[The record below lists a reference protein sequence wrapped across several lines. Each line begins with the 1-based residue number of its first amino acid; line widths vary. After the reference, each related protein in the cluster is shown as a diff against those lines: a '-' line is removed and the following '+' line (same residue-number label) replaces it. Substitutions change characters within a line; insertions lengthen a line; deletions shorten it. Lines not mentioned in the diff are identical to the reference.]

1 MKILFTQSTL
11 LFLRFQPFGK
21 VPSFAR
27 GGGRAVGSFAC
38 RLPSEPLATHCEE
51 TNMKVRAPST
61 SLDARWH
68 LGAEINRLLQLLAAF
83 LTQQRQRGRS
93 PRADLLKGYV
103 IEEGEAEGLL
113 GQLTAAWQ
121 LPAATPTKTAPSP
134 SPRQEVA
141 ALAEAASRQGVYLPL
156 RHAAQAFSL
165 TTADYD
171 TLLLALAAE
180 LDARFGRL
188 FAYLNDHVGQTLPT
202 LGLALALA
210 TLEAPGEPVAPFS
223 SIARPLFRDGLLELA
238 GDGPLPGRSLCLSPE
253 MGQRLTHTA
262 QLPPQSWTLSF
273 FPVEMG
279 LINRLI
285 LTAPIR
291 QALTVWAAE
300 SRAGS
305 PDPPPLILA
314 GTPGSGR
321 TAMARA
327 AAAAAGLPLVAV
339 HLDRGE
345 LPELLRLARREA
357 RWFKAALLLR
367 TDNPDQNWQPFWEEL
382 RQTAYPLL
390 LAVPLAAPAAAAALA
405 PRPANLVCLP
415 EPDLDQRRRLW
426 QALLPPTVDLADD
439 AAELLAAGFHFN
451 PGRITATINRAQ
463 ADLLLQLP
471 GRRRLTIAGLFQ
483 AARSLGAEIMG
494 PLAQKLPCPY
504 EPDELVVPPQVR
516 AELNLA
522 LAWIRQQHKVL
533 TEWGFAQ
540 RLPLGGGLK
549 ALFAGPAGTGKTMAA
564 QVLARQLQ
572 LDLYRV
578 DLSRVV
584 SKYIGETEKNLG
596 QLFDEAHRSGAMLF
610 FDEADALF
618 GKRSEV
624 KDAHDRYANI
634 EVGYLLQRL
643 EEHDGV
649 VILATNRRQDLDD
662 AFVRRF
668 DMILEFP
675 LPNAAERRRIWE
687 GMFPTAAQRDPSLN
701 LDLLA
706 QKFELS
712 GGEIKNAVLAAAY
725 LAAEAG
731 QPIGLPHLRQAIR
744 RELIKSG
751 RVVDAEALQD
761 LGS

>member
-1 MKILFTQSTL
+1 
-11 LFLRFQPFGK
+11 
-21 VPSFAR
+21 
-27 GGGRAVGSFAC
+27 
-38 RLPSEPLATHCEE
+38 
-51 TNMKVRAPST
+51 
-61 SLDARWH
+61 
-68 LGAEINRLLQLLAAF
+68 
-83 LTQQRQRGRS
+83 
-93 PRADLLKGYV
+93 
-103 IEEGEAEGLL
+103 
-113 GQLTAAWQ
+113 
-121 LPAATPTKTAPSP
+121 
-134 SPRQEVA
+134 
-141 ALAEAASRQGVYLPL
+141 
-156 RHAAQAFSL
+156 
-165 TTADYD
+165 
-171 TLLLALAAE
+171 
-180 LDARFGRL
+180 
-188 FAYLNDHVGQTLPT
+188 
-202 LGLALALA
+202 
-210 TLEAPGEPVAPFS
+210 
-223 SIARPLFRDGLLELA
+223 
-238 GDGPLPGRSLCLSPE
+238 
-253 MGQRLTHTA
+253 
-262 QLPPQSWTLSF
+262 
-273 FPVEMG
+273 
-279 LINRLI
+279 
-285 LTAPIR
+285 
-291 QALTVWAAE
+291 
-300 SRAGS
+300 
-305 PDPPPLILA
+305 
-314 GTPGSGR
+314 
-321 TAMARA
+321 
-327 AAAAAGLPLVAV
+327 
-339 HLDRGE
+339 
-345 LPELLRLARREA
+345 
-357 RWFKAALLLR
+357 
-367 TDNPDQNWQPFWEEL
+367 
-382 RQTAYPLL
+382 
-390 LAVPLAAPAAAAALA
+390 
-405 PRPANLVCLP
+405 
-415 EPDLDQRRRLW
+415 
-426 QALLPPTVDLADD
+426 
-439 AAELLAAGFHFN
+439 
-451 PGRITATINRAQ
+451 
-463 ADLLLQLP
+463 
-471 GRRRLTIAGLFQ
+471 
-483 AARSLGAEIMG
+483 MG

-564 QVLARQLQ
+564 QVLARQL
-572 LDLYRV
+572 
-578 DLSRVV
+578 
-584 SKYIGETEKNLG
+584 